1 MSTMSELD
9 AELRGLNAPIYGG
22 DLFTTNHAWRM
33 FGVVQRC
40 KWCYR
45 TRASVRDAWYA
56 ADCPPE
62 DSPAGTALLRCAS
75 KGTTARTQGVTALL
89 P

>member
-1 MSTMSELD
+1 MTTRHLIEAIAEEEEHD
-9 AELRGLNAPIYGG
+9 APVYGG
-22 DLFTTNHAWRM
+22 DLFTPWHAWRM

-45 TRASVRDAWYA
+45 TRASVRNAWYA

-62 DSPAGTALLRCAS
+62 DSPAGAALLRCS
-75 KGTTARTQGVTALL
+75 R
-89 P
+89 